1 MGLHRSPAEMNL
13 EHWGWYSI
21 VVSVVL
27 VLMNWIIAVTS
38 NSVTVG
44 AETVHNAVDLLTAV
58 AVLIGLKLSTRK
70 SKSFPYGLYKVE
82 NIITVIL
89 AVMIL
94 FTAYEIVRN
103 AIFTVPHQLTV
114 NPWMLAAV
122 LVTAA
127 IPLVFSHYELRAGE
141 GANSPA
147 LIASAREYRVHIFT
161 AGIVFA
167 VLLAQWFDFPL
178 DRIATLVIVVAIV
191 KTGWDLLSDGMR
203 VLLDASIDPGTL
215 DRIRQIIDSEP
226 GVAQVKSVTGRNSGR
241 FRFIEA
247 EILLRF
253 HDLEKAH
260 SATDHIEQRIRETVP
275 HVDRVLIHAG
285 PSERTHTRYAVPLSD
300 LNGTISNHFGEAPYF
315 ALLTLPLEDGQVEQE
330 QIVTNP
336 HTALAKGKGIRV
348 AEWLVDQ
355 KIDTVLLRENLQ
367 GRGPEYVFHDA
378 GVDMVP
384 TMAGTLVEALA
395 TLTHQGARQPSSV
408 NARSQDHS

>member
-1 MGLHRSPAEMNL
+1 MNL
-13 EHWGWYSI
+13 EQWGWYSI
-21 VVSVVL
+21 AVSIAL
-27 VLMNWIIAVTS
+27 VLMNWAIAVTS
-38 NSVTVG
+38 RSVAVG
-44 AETVHNAVDLLTAV
+44 AETVHNLVDLLTAV

-82 NIITVIL
+82 NIITVAL

-94 FTAYEIVRN
+94 VTAYEIAKD
-103 AIFTVPHQLTV
+103 AIFTLPRQLTV
-114 NPWMLAAV
+114 DPWMLGML
-122 LVTAA
+122 LVATT
-127 IPLVFSHYELRAGE
+127 IPLVFSHFELRAGQA
-141 GANSPA
+141 ANSPV
-147 LIASAREYRVHIFT
+147 LIASAREYRVHLFT
-161 AGIVFA
+161 SGIVFT

-178 DRIATLVIVVAIV
+178 DQVAALVVVVAIG

-203 VLLDASIDPGTL
+203 VLLDASIDAGTL
-215 DRIRQIIDSEP
+215 NRVREIIDSEP
-226 GVAQVKSVTGRNSGR
+226 GVAEVKWVTGRNSGR

-260 SATDHIEQRIRETVP
+260 AATHRIEQRIRGTVRY
-275 HVDRVLIHAG
+275 VDRVLIHAV
-285 PSERTHTRYAVPLSD
+285 PLERTHTRYAVPLSD
-300 LNGTISNHFGEAPYF
+300 LNGTVSDHFGEAPYF
-315 ALLTLPLEDGQVEQE
+315 ALLMLALEDGQVEQE

-367 GRGPEYVFHDA
+367 GRGPAYVFRDA

-384 TMAGTLVEALA
+384 TIAGTLVEALA
-395 TLTHQGARQPSSV
+395 TLTHQRAKQPSV
-408 NARSQDHS
+408 ANVRSQDHS

>member
-1 MGLHRSPAEMNL
+1 MQRGKMMNL

-21 VVSVVL
+21 AVSIVL
-27 VLMNWIIAVTS
+27 VLMNWAIAETS
-38 NSVTVG
+38 GSVAVG
-44 AETVHNAVDLLTAV
+44 AETVHNLVDLLTAV

-82 NIITVIL
+82 NIITVAL

-94 FTAYEIVRN
+94 VTAYEIAKN
-103 AIFTVPHQLTV
+103 AIFALPHQLTV
-114 NPWMLAAV
+114 DPWMIWML
-122 LVTAA
+122 LVATT
-127 IPLVFSHYELRAGE
+127 IPLVFSHFELRAGQA
-141 GANSPA
+141 ANSPV
-147 LIASAREYRVHIFT
+147 LIASAREYRVHLFT
-161 AGIVFA
+161 SGIVLT

-178 DRIATLVIVVAIV
+178 DRIAALIVAVAIG
-191 KTGWDLLSDGMR
+191 KIGWDLLSDGMR
-203 VLLDASIDPGTL
+203 VLLDASIDVGTL
-215 DRIRQIIDSEP
+215 DRVREIIDSEP

-260 SATDHIEQRIRETVP
+260 SATHRIEQRIRETVP

-285 PSERTHTRYAVPLSD
+285 PSERTHARYAVPLSD
-300 LNGTISNHFGEAPYF
+300 LNGRVSDHFGEAPYF
-315 ALLTLPLEDGQVEQE
+315 ALLTLALVDGQVEQQ

-355 KIDTVLLRENLQ
+355 KIDMVLLRENMQ
-367 GRGPEYVFHDA
+367 GRGPTYVFRDA

-384 TMAGTLVEALA
+384 TMAGTLKEALA
-395 TLTHQGARQPSSV
+395 TLTHQHARQAYV
-408 NARSQDHS
+408 ANVRSQDHS